1 MENQKLTQ
9 EELQQ
14 LTDLQSKNS
23 ALVAELGEIEVIRMN
38 LDARRASAEQFL
50 AELREEETKIGNDL
64 NEKYGNGSI
73 NITTGEFISAPT
85 QEEAA
90 E

>member
-23 ALVAELGEIEVIRMN
+23 ALMSELGEIEIIRMN
-38 LDARRASAEQFL
+38 LDARRSSAEQFL
-50 AELREEETKIGNDL
+50 AELREEETKIGNEL

-73 NITTGEFISAPT
+73 NITTGEFISAPAT
-85 QEEAA
+85 EEA

>member
-14 LTDLQSKNS
+14 ITDLQSKNN
-23 ALVAELGEIEVIRMN
+23 AIVAELGEIELIRLN
-38 LDARRASAEQFL
+38 VDARRAQAEAFL
-50 AELREEETKIGNDL
+50 AELREEETALGNSL

-73 NITTGEFISAPT
+73 NLQTGEFVAEESA
-85 QEEAA
+85 E
-90 E
+90 